1 MHETNLFSFT
11 LFLCMLSQIYRFPE
25 SNKWAPNSIT
35 HIHTHTHTHTYTH
48 IYSYIYSGIN
58 ETRYIYSR
66 ICIIY
71 KQFYQ

>member
-35 HIHTHTHTHTYTH
+35 HTHTHTHTRTHTHTHTYIV
-48 IYSYIYSGIN
+48 IYTLILMKQDIYIAA
-58 ETRYIYSR
+58 
-66 ICIIY
+66 
-71 KQFYQ
+71 FV